1 MTTVVAET
9 AAPTSSFAVRGRRLP
24 GLDGIRA
31 LAISA
36 VLAFHLGILSSNA
49 PRALLLTG
57 GFLGVDLFFVLS
69 GFLITALLLEE
80 RSATGAIALGQFW
93 IRRARRLLPALAAMI
108 VGVMV
113 VTPIAMRTAGTL
125 GTDNLSTTQLRL
137 SGFSAL
143 GYVANWYD
151 MIQNASPFRA
161 FLGESPFS
169 HCWSLSIE
177 EQFYLI
183 WPLLTVGILAAAKA
197 RWRSVGLVVCIM
209 LGSASALAMAL
220 SEPSVV
226 VWVWGYFATTS
237 RAWELLIGAGLAYL
251 IACRPQPGPR
261 LRLALN
267 LVAPLAL
274 LGLAWFWWNASTTAS
289 SGFQGG
295 FIIYCVLAAI
305 LIADVAQAKAS
316 PTARVLAVAP
326 LRGLGRISY
335 GVYLYHWPIFLL
347 LPLFVHLNATAMN
360 FARLGITLAVA
371 IASWFL
377 LERPVLSK
385 RLGRLPGL
393 GVALA
398 TTGAAAVALLIG
410 TTPAVALGPI
420 SNRQVSAPATL
431 NGVPTGAGHLS
442 SAIPFVHP
450 SAPGATTRL
459 LVLGG
464 TPAYDLRPALGASL
478 GASPGVDLSV
488 AAWQPSDLLGQS
500 AAVSRYF
507 LLLHQLQTIQ
517 EDRPDLMVVMPS
529 EIDVSFLLAD
539 PATSVQQEAQ
549 SLVQLATQ
557 PTVHGVV
564 VTGYPGWLAPYP
576 GGGTAASLWDKAAA
590 LAAAEDP
597 KIRVAPAQDSL
608 AAPDG
613 SFGTWM
619 APTNDPGAPMS
630 KWVRVQM
637 INNIGLC
644 PSGAVRFVAALSW
657 DLDQLSGLQP
667 PPSRWWS
674 GRWTLAGSSLA
685 PPAWCPADSP
695 VKPWVSPKG

>member
-1 MTTVVAET
+1 MTTVAVET
-9 AAPTSSFAVRGRRLP
+9 TAPTIPCAVRGRRLP

-80 RSATGAIALGQFW
+80 RAVTGRIALGQFW

-108 VGVMV
+108 IGVMV
-113 VTPIAMRTAGTL
+113 VTPLAMRTAGTL
-125 GTDNLSTTQLRL
+125 GTNNLSTTQLRL

-151 MIQNASPFRA
+151 MIQSASPFRA

-183 WPLLTVGILAAAKA
+183 WPLLTVGVIAMARR
-197 RWRSVGLVVCIM
+197 RWRPVGLVVCVV
-209 LGSASALAMAL
+209 LGTASALAMAL
-220 SEPSVV
+220 SEPSIV

-251 IACRPQPGPR
+251 VACRPQPGPH
-261 LRLALN
+261 LRRALN
-267 LVAPLAL
+267 LAAPLAL
-274 LGLAWFWWNASTTAS
+274 LGIAWFWWTASTTAPA
-289 SGFQGG
+289 GFRGG
-295 FIIYCVLAAI
+295 FVAYCLLAAI
-305 LIADVAQAKAS
+305 LIADVAQERPS
-316 PTARVLAVAP
+316 PVARILSIPP

-360 FARLGITLAVA
+360 FARLGVTLVVA
-371 IASWFL
+371 ITSWFL

-393 GVALA
+393 AVALGA
-398 TTGAAAVALLIG
+398 SGAAAVALLIG

-420 SNRQVSAPATL
+420 SNQVVSAPATL
-431 NGVPTGAGHLS
+431 DGVPVGAGNLS
-442 SAIPFVHP
+442 SSQPF
-450 SAPGATTRL
+450 ALRALPGASTRL

-464 TPAYDLRPALGASL
+464 TPTYDLRPALSASL
-478 GASPGVDLSV
+478 GSTPGVALSV
-488 AAWQPSDLLGQS
+488 AAWQPSDLQAQS

-507 LLLHQLQTIQ
+507 LLLHQLQAIQ
-517 EDRPDLMVVMPS
+517 EDRPALVVVMPS
-529 EIDVSFLLAD
+529 EIDASFLLAD
-539 PATSVQQEAQ
+539 PATSAQQEAQ
-549 SLVQLATQ
+549 SLVELAKQ
-557 PTVHGVV
+557 PTVRGLV

-576 GGGTAASLWDKAAA
+576 GGGTAATLWNQAAA
-590 LAAAEDP
+590 QAASADSS
-597 KIRVAPAQDSL
+597 IRVAPAEGAL
-608 AAPDG
+608 AGPDG

-619 APTNDPGAPMS
+619 APTSDPGAPMS

-644 PSGAVRFVAALSW
+644 PAGAVRFVAALDW
-657 DLDQLSGLQP
+657 DLGQLGGLSAP
-667 PPSRWWS
+667 PEGWWH

-695 VKPWVSPKG
+695 VKPWLSPGG